1 MGWGLPLNELSFKP
15 ALTAN
20 SRPFPSYKRGEF
32 MHTYKLY
39 VTDMTKAYNTLLDA
53 GYECEPKNTFLEVK
67 AEENQKMDI
76 IKKINAA
83 HIVMLDIE

>member
-1 MGWGLPLNELSFKP
+1 
-15 ALTAN
+15 
-20 SRPFPSYKRGEF
+20 

-39 VTDMTKAYNTLLDA
+39 VTDMTKAYTTLTDA
-53 GYECEPKNTFLEVK
+53 GYECEPKNTYLQVK
-67 AEENQKMDI
+67 VEENHKLEI